1 MFPFFVLK
9 INLNFRVMDKEDLH
23 KERFNEW
30 VEPIKKL
37 FYAYGLK
44 NLSMDDLSRS
54 LGISKKTL
62 YTYVK
67 NKEDLIEKIFLHEE
81 SIVFRK
87 SEKIDD
93 ISINAIEKLLLISQL
108 IHDELKQINPMIQF
122 EMKKYYPAIFESYM
136 EKKRVFVFEG
146 MKINMQQG
154 ISEKLYRDDINID
167 LVATIYLNSFIEL
180 HNSDVC
186 RILDVDFLKIFEVM
200 FENHIRAISTPT
212 GIAYFES
219 RKNDILE
226 YINTNKK

>member
-1 MFPFFVLK
+1 M
-9 INLNFRVMDKEDLH
+9 NFGVMDNEDIQ
-23 KERFNEW
+23 KERFQEW

-67 NKEDLIEKIFLHEE
+67 NKEDMIEKIFLYQE
-81 SIVFRK
+81 SIVFK
-87 SEKIDD
+87 MGEKIDGT
-93 ISINAIEKLLLISQL
+93 SINAIEKLLRISQL
-108 IHDELKQINPMIQF
+108 VHDELKQINPMIQF
-122 EMKKYYPAIFESYM
+122 EMKKYYAAIFEAYV
-136 EKKRVFVFEG
+136 EKKRIQVFEG

-154 ISEKLYRDDINID
+154 IAEKLYRDDINID
-167 LVATIYLNSFIEL
+167 VVATIYLNSFIEL
-180 HNSDVC
+180 HNSDICKV
-186 RILDVDFLKIFEVM
+186 LDINFLKLFEVL
-200 FENHIRAISTPT
+200 FENHIRGISTPA

-219 RKNDILE
+219 RKNEILE